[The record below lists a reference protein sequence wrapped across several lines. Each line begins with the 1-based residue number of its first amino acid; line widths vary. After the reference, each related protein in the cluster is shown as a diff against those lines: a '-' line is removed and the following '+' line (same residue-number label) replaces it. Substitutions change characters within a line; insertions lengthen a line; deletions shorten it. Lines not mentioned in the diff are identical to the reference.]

1 MSMRRGVKEAEPRRG
16 GESGSRRST
25 IGMRKGR
32 GSKLEQGLEVEV
44 EGVEVELSKVFE
56 EGVLDDE

>member
-1 MSMRRGVKEAEPRRG
+1 
-16 GESGSRRST
+16 
-25 IGMRKGR
+25 MRKCR
-32 GSKLEQGLEVEV
+32 GSKLEV